1 MCAEKCRRPCW
12 YTRSKSA
19 CRSSRMRRGNFIP
32 APPESP
38 LVASAL
44 TTITPP
50 DSVDELPVKEW
61 KLSCLLLAEPGL
73 DRNPLAALRA
83 PARDDCPPALGL
95 HPGAKSMRL
104 RAVTPVGL
112 ERALGH
118 ETYLLLIGKI
128 ATEQTKSINEGR
140 THGQTTDLPKRII
153 RWSRDHF
160 QSRFSSPFS
169 CARR

>member
-1 MCAEKCRRPCW
+1 ML
-12 YTRSKSA
+12 
-19 CRSSRMRRGNFIP
+19 RGNFIP
-32 APPESP
+32 APPDSP
-38 LVASAL
+38 LAASAL

-118 ETYLLLIGKI
+118 ETYQPNRRHRSKKIGR
-128 ATEQTKSINEGR
+128 A
-140 THGQTTDLPKRII
+140 HV
-153 RWSRDHF
+153 
-160 QSRFSSPFS
+160 
-169 CARR
+169 